1 MNNTKKKTIV
11 IVVVSLAVVAI
22 TAISGVLLYS
32 LYKDYLSFTSSNN
45 TVNETVSHEEERFAT
60 EIEFEYFDNS
70 VDFVEYIEEQIQ
82 YEFPDVY
89 YEDDLLAT
97 TEDYYAVTDLSQ
109 HELIAEYFYVIHL
122 DDLDSDELEE
132 LEKQIAEDDRFIETL
147 GDLKVLIG
155 SPGGTNLDEY
165 KMVYNMDTKEF
176 NTMPDK
182 AGEYSLITVFYDAD
196 LRCFSINRFNN
207 KYWKLER

>member
-1 MNNTKKKTIV
+1 MNNTKKKTIIIV
-11 IVVVSLAVVAI
+11 IVALAVVAI
-22 TAISGVLLYS
+22 IAIAGVLIHHFAFP
-32 LYKDYLSFTSSNN
+32 K
-45 TVNETVSHEEERFAT
+45 EEKEFVT
-60 EIEFEYFDNS
+60 KVKIENFNDDN
-70 VDFVEYIEEQIQ
+70 DFIEYIEEQIQ
-82 YEFPDVY
+82 YEFPQERAVIVSRNVPTVNPFY
-89 YEDDLLAT
+89 HALFPTARNTYEAG
-97 TEDYYAVTDLSQ
+97 VVLS
-109 HELIAEYFYVIHL
+109 IK
-122 DDLDSDELEE
+122 DLDEDEIEKI
-132 LEKQIAEDDRFIETL
+132 EKQLAEDERFSESL